1 MRRAIS
7 TDADEP
13 VEQRHGASHF
23 ARMTR
28 VLSYERRDLNARS
41 LKDWQHRIQSR
52 QASTSATVWVHDE
65 VHAPRLERSS
75 RKNQQR
81 LQEGSANCKH
91 LLAAARPSLQLVL
104 QLALQLALSDSR
116 ERKLGD
122 EGGVGRYLSQDSAR
136 LFVNREEIIAVKHA
150 PGPALT
156 QTAGPAKAEP
166 PGAEGY
172 QDP

>member
-7 TDADEP
+7 TDADKP
-13 VEQRHGASHF
+13 VEQRHSASHF
-23 ARMTR
+23 ARVAR
-28 VLSYERRDLNARS
+28 VLSYECRDLNARS

-91 LLAAARPSLQLVL
+91 LLAAARPRCWCRSWRSPIPVSAN
-104 QLALQLALSDSR
+104 LAANGARIVADESGKVSFSVDYR
-116 ERKLGD
+116 GGD
-122 EGGVGRYLSQDSAR
+122 YSCETRTRPSAYT
-136 LFVNREEIIAVKHA
+136 NGWSSK
-150 PGPALT
+150 G
-156 QTAGPAKAEP
+156 
-166 PGAEGY
+166 
-172 QDP
+172 